1 MYTTVLRLTSQNL
14 KFQNHPRL
22 KLRLT
27 QKEMTKMRMAHPDPE
42 LPPGSPLGLY
52 NPELVKLDEEVTLD
66 NFDASIGVLEK
77 ILKKTLRSEV
87 PNWNEVTGSYIIV
100 CSTYQYFFI
109 YLNQGNE
116 I

>member
-1 MYTTVLRLTSQNL
+1 MYTVLRLTNRNL

-27 QKEMTKMRMAHPDPE
+27 QKEMTKMRMAHPEIPK
-42 LPPGSPLGLY
+42 LGFY
-52 NPELVKLDEEVTLD
+52 YPAMFKAELVKLDEEVTLD

-100 CSTYQYFFI
+100 CSINIFLFT
-109 YLNQGNE
+109 
-116 I
+116 

>member
-1 MYTTVLRLTSQNL
+1 
-14 KFQNHPRL
+14 
-22 KLRLT
+22 
-27 QKEMTKMRMAHPDPE
+27 MAHPDPD

-52 NPELVKLDEEVTLD
+52 NPAMFKEELVKLDEEVTLD

-100 CSTYQYFFI
+100 CSINIFLFT
-109 YLNQGNE
+109 
-116 I
+116 

>member
-1 MYTTVLRLTSQNL
+1 
-14 KFQNHPRL
+14 
-22 KLRLT
+22 
-27 QKEMTKMRMAHPDPE
+27 MAHPDPD

-52 NPELVKLDEEVTLD
+52 NPAMFKEELVKLDEELTLD

-87 PNWNEVTGSYIIV
+87 HNWNEVTGSYIIV

>member
-1 MYTTVLRLTSQNL
+1 MSDAPCTPYVLRLRLISRNL
-14 KFQNHPRL
+14 KFQNHHRL
-22 KLRLT
+22 QLRLT

-52 NPELVKLDEEVTLD
+52 NPAMFKEELVKLDEEVTLD

-87 PNWNEVTGSYIIV
+87 PN
-100 CSTYQYFFI
+100 
-109 YLNQGNE
+109 
-116 I
+116 